1 MADDIFITVF
11 IVEAIVMSALSG
23 LPYKRGF
30 LAHKRG
36 LLVIPYVI
44 IIPTFLM
51 EMFIFSGDLKNY
63 YIGLFCVILIMH
75 FLIRKNVHKG
85 Q

>member
-1 MADDIFITVF
+1 MQDDIFVSVL

-23 LPYKRGF
+23 LPHKRGF

-44 IIPTFLM
+44 IVPTFLM
-51 EMFIFSGDLKNY
+51 EIFIFSGDLKNY
-63 YIGLFCVILIMH
+63 YIGLFSVILFMH
-75 FLIRKNVHKG
+75 FLIRRKQHKG
-85 Q
+85 